1 MEKIRVLIID
11 EHPAVCEA
19 LAARL
24 GSVASID
31 VVGAQS
37 VFQDGLD
44 CLGTAKP
51 DVVILELKWK
61 SEGDTE
67 PLAAIA
73 RRLASNAAAVIVLTS
88 FVDEAERNRVMQAG
102 ARRYLLKDI
111 DTRRLI
117 DEIESVAAEA
127 TSLFPKRPAR
137 DLAPGP
143 APVGG

>member
-24 GSVASID
+24 GSVASIE

-61 SEGDTE
+61 SDGDTE
-67 PLAAIA
+67 PLVAIA
-73 RRLASNAAAVIVLTS
+73 RKLAGDATAVIVLTS
-88 FVDEAERNRVMQAG
+88 FVDEAERNRVIQAG

-117 DEIESVAAEA
+117 DEIEAVAAEA
-127 TSLFPKRPAR
+127 ASRLPQRVTRN
-137 DLAPGP
+137 LAPGQ
-143 APVGG
+143 APVG

>member
-24 GSVASID
+24 GSVASIE

-37 VFQDGLD
+37 VFQEGLD
-44 CLGTAKP
+44 TLGTTRP
-51 DVVILELKWK
+51 DVVLLELKWK
-61 SEGDTE
+61 SEGVAE

-73 RRLASNAAAVIVLTS
+73 RLLAGNSAEVIVLTS
-88 FVDEAERNRVMQAG
+88 FVDEAERNRVLQAG

-117 DEIESVAAEA
+117 AEIEDVASEA
-127 TSLFPKRPAR
+127 AARLSLRCSR
-137 DLAPGP
+137 DLATGQARP
-143 APVGG
+143 A